1 MRKLSLLALLIPFVS
16 ASLFAGGYQVRL
28 QGQKQTGIGLIGTP
42 LAFGAGSIFYNPGSL
57 SFMPNKAD
65 FSIGASGIFSKVV
78 FQAQN
83 SDYQARTDNPMG
95 TPFYLYGAYKIT
107 DDLSV
112 GLGVNTPYGSSSVW
126 NDNWDGRYLIQ
137 NISLAAIYIQPTVAY
152 KIGDKFGIG
161 AGLDIVSGAVEIN
174 KALPA
179 PVNGEF
185 NMKGST
191 VAFGYNIGV
200 HFRPTEKFNIGVD
213 YRSKIDMKVENGDTK
228 FTEIP
233 TSLGDYFPSSG
244 NFDAT
249 LPLPANLD
257 VGLSY
262 QVTEKLMLAF
272 EFDYVFWSA
281 YDSLIVDFKVNNDLL
296 ADSRSPREYSNS
308 AIFRIGGQYNISDKI
323 IARAG
328 FYYDPT
334 PTNEDYFSPET
345 VSLDQFGWTVGLS
358 LMPVKGLSIDL
369 SYLQLSGK
377 ESVKMYKPDN
387 FGGTYKSM
395 AFIPGL
401 GVSYSF

>member
-1 MRKLSLLALLIPFVS
+1 MRKITLLALLISFVA
-16 ASLFAGGYQVRL
+16 ASSFAGGYQVRL

-42 LAFGAGSIFYNPGSL
+42 LAFGASSIFYNPGSL

-83 SDYQARTDNPMG
+83 SDYQARTDNPTG
-95 TPFYLYGAYKIT
+95 TPFYFYGAYKIT

-126 NDNWDGRYLIQ
+126 DDNWDGRYLIQ
-137 NISLAAIYIQPTVAY
+137 NISLAAIYIQPTIAY
-152 KIGDKFGIG
+152 KIGDKLGIG

-174 KALPA
+174 KALPD

-185 NMKGST
+185 NMQGST
-191 VAFGYNIGV
+191 VAFGFNVGV
-200 HFRPTEKFNIGVD
+200 HYRATEKLNIGVD

-233 TSLGDYFPSSG
+233 SSLQPYFPSSG

-257 VGLSY
+257 IGLSY

-272 EFDYVFWSA
+272 EFDYVFWGV
-281 YDSLIVDFKVNNDLL
+281 YDSLIIDFKENNELL

-308 AIFRIGGQYNISDKI
+308 TIFRIGGQYNLSDKI

-334 PTNEDYFSPET
+334 PTNEKYFSPET
-345 VSLDQFGWTVGLS
+345 VSLDKFGWTVGLS
-358 LMPVKGLSIDL
+358 IMPVKGLSIDL

-377 ESVKMYKPDN
+377 ESVKMYEPDN

-395 AFIPGL
+395 SFIPGL